1 MARTGLTWKL
11 KLDDAMSGAAQ
22 KIATKLGQVRGA
34 LEGLDDAKVT
44 GPTAATTNAEQ
55 VAAKIADDRAARVQK
70 AMQAESAASAKFTEQ
85 ESARAYR
92 AADQIATAQER
103 AQERV
108 QAARDRIRA
117 SEEKYASGSSRMT
130 AKQAERQKAAIV
142 KAKSELQ
149 TEVTKIERETQ
160 DKVDAIRAKA
170 QRASADAASKFE
182 ARQQRSRERSQVIE
196 ERRSAAESIRA
207 RKVIEREERKL
218 QRSRE
223 RSAKPQKKGGEGGG
237 MFGGIMAGVG
247 GFIVAAEA
255 AIDVIA
261 RIGSAIA
268 SVVGPLISRSME
280 LQKFAQSTK
289 YAFGQL
295 LGSGGAADDA
305 WNRAQEI
312 ALKTGL
318 SLQEVAGS
326 MNALMAQG
334 MGIDEVTELTKRFA
348 DLRAINPAA
357 NIEGIARAMMQI
369 KATGRLQGDELMQ
382 LNEAGMSADKI
393 YGQLEKR
400 LGKTRAEVLKLQ
412 EAGKISSEDAIA
424 AIKGALAEK
433 TGAQAG
439 KFAEEAAQKTLGGAI
454 GRLQAQIDKLLATD
468 SPAFAALA
476 RSINMIVDAISSG
489 KAAPMI
495 DALSKV
501 MQAAAGFAEKLTKA
515 VVGGQAQG
523 VMDQLVGALSKVAAV
538 LDSFTPEEIAQ
549 GLRDM
554 ADVMNAAAVVTK
566 VLWMAIKPLMDIS
579 LGLFMAAVKVINA
592 IDGWIGSF
600 DAAGSSVGSLGDK
613 VNELVDKL
621 TGGLTGAFTSSGSAL
636 GTSFVS
642 GIVEAISNGASAMA
656 EAARSAAS
664 SAVDAAMDAIGDI
677 EFPSFGGTV
686 PGGGMMGDSMMMGA
700 AAGRDMR
707 SGDTNRTFS
716 PTVNV
721 NVSGGASNTGG
732 MVSAI
737 GDALKSLNNSFA

>member
-22 KIATKLGQVRGA
+22 KIATKLGQVKGA
-34 LEGLDDAKVT
+34 LNGLDEAKVT

-92 AADQIATAQER
+92 AADQIATAQEKG
-103 AQERV
+103 QERV

-117 SEEKYASGSSRMT
+117 AEEKYAAGSSRMT

-149 TEVTKIERETQ
+149 TEITKIERETQ
-160 DKVDAIRAKA
+160 DKVDVIRTKA
-170 QRASADAASKFE
+170 QRASADATSKFE

-196 ERRSAAESIRA
+196 ERRSAAESTRA

-223 RSAKPQKKGGEGGG
+223 RSAKPKKKGGDGGG
-237 MFGGIMAGVG
+237 FGGIMAGVG

-295 LGSGGAADDA
+295 LGSGGAADEA

-312 ALKTGL
+312 AVKTGL

-454 GRLQAQIDKLLATD
+454 GRLQAQIDKLLAAD

-495 DALSKV
+495 NALSKV

-515 VVGGQAQG
+515 VVGGEAQG
-523 VMDQLVGALSKVAAV
+523 VMDQLVGAILKVAAV
-538 LDSFTPEEIAQ
+538 IDSFSPQDIAQ

-554 ADVMNAAAVVTK
+554 ADTMSAAAAIAK
-566 VLWMAIKPLMDIS
+566 VLWLFIKPLMDIS
-579 LGLFMAAVKVINA
+579 MGLFMAIVKVTNA

-600 DAAGSSVGSLGDK
+600 DAAGSATGSLGDK
-613 VNELVDKL
+613 VNELVGKL